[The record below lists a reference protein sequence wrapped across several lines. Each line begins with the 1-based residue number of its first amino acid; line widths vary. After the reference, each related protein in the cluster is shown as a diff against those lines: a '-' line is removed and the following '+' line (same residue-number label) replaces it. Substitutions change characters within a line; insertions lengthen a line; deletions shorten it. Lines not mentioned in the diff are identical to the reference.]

1 MADEQMLNEE
11 TPADKKEDESTL
23 KKTVGELGDKVYPY
37 DGQEEDDRTIEELS
51 PAEKASKASGNLAV
65 LEEVYNR
72 ANAGVNQ
79 SPKERE
85 KDEERVLMVG
95 EAIVQGVGGA
105 ENVEML
111 RKLANMG
118 YNSAKDALNKLKE
131 DGKIKEDGT
140 VTTKIENEEDKEK
153 DKKGSIIDAVLE
165 ENKAER
171 MKNEFE
177 AIKKEAEEKFDAE
190 NAVRKANFDAER
202 AEVEKSFNENMQ
214 DVQSGAKTA
223 KEGKGMDEVRNSV
236 NNAVQE
242 AIRRNKQY

>member
-72 ANAGVNQ
+72 ANAGVNRSQ
-79 SPKERE
+79 KERE
-85 KDEERVLMVG
+85 KDEEIVLMAG

-118 YNSAKDALNKLKE
+118 YNSAKDALNKLEE
-131 DGKIKEDGT
+131 DGKINKETGEYVNNEQT
-140 VTTKIENEEDKEK
+140 VMVK
-153 DKKGSIIDAVLE
+153 DKDGNLV
-165 ENKAER
+165 
-171 MKNEFE
+171 
-177 AIKKEAEEKFDAE
+177 
-190 NAVRKANFDAER
+190 
-202 AEVEKSFNENMQ
+202 
-214 DVQSGAKTA
+214 AKT
-223 KEGKGMDEVRNSV
+223 KEELAQEEFDNMIKDFFGEIEKQHVMDE
-236 NNAVQE
+236 
-242 AIRRNKQY
+242 